1 LTTNLL
7 ERSLE
12 EVRRRTKVIGRCP
25 GGDLVSDDGL
35 HGHGAR
41 HRQGSRPGA
50 DALPDRHP
58 IAALIAARA
67 VPGTAQ
73 QIA

>member
-1 LTTNLL
+1 MACAVMELVFAGGRGPGLT
-7 ERSLE
+7 
-12 EVRRRTKVIGRCP
+12 
-25 GGDLVSDDGL
+25 
-35 HGHGAR
+35 
-41 HRQGSRPGA
+41 
-50 DALPDRHP
+50 LPDRHA

>member
-1 LTTNLL
+1 MACAVMELVFAGGLGPGLT
-7 ERSLE
+7 
-12 EVRRRTKVIGRCP
+12 
-25 GGDLVSDDGL
+25 
-35 HGHGAR
+35 
-41 HRQGSRPGA
+41 
-50 DALPDRHP
+50 LPDRHA